1 MQSKIYRVLENDE
14 VVAIFNDKEYAD
26 DFIDYQATISP
37 KGFTIEE
44 VSLADWFAST
54 KRVLRVIQIN
64 S

>member
-1 MQSKIYRVLENDE
+1 MQNKIYRVLQNDE

-44 VSLADWFAST
+44 VSLADWLLQPREF
-54 KRVLRVIQIN
+54 
-64 S
+64 